1 MDQAGLAA
9 AEFFVFLEP
18 PDWGL
23 RARGFFLPLANVMDM
38 VLSPR
43 VWLGSC
49 LGRSLG
55 RTGVCS
61 GVRDFQMKLMVKNP
75 PASAGDRRDASSI
88 PGLGRSP
95 GGGYGNPLLKF
106 LPGESHGQR
115 SLAGYGPQGHT
126 ELDMTSRLSTHS
138 LKGGVLHSEL
148 GLKLRQGAHLKP
160 ELNGGFG
167 QGGE

>member
-1 MDQAGLAA
+1 M
-9 AEFFVFLEP
+9 FLEP

-23 RARGFFLPLANVMDM
+23 RERGFFLLLANVMDT
-38 VLSPR
+38 VLSPK

-49 LGRSLG
+49 LDLSLG

-61 GVRDFQMKLMVKNP
+61 GVRDSQMKLMVKNP
-75 PASAGDRRDASSI
+75 PASAGDIRDASSI

-95 GGGYGNPLLKF
+95 GRGYGNPLLKF

-115 SLAGYGPQGHT
+115 SLAGYSPQGHT

-148 GLKLRQGAHLKP
+148 GLKLRQGAHLRS
-160 ELNGGFG
+160 ELYGGFG